1 MSGLAE
7 EYKFINDYSSARITQ
22 DEENKDLFHI
32 ELSSKNLEKMP
43 DMDIDMTTKE
53 KEKFELVLI
62 SNPLVKAPSETNDT
76 LVY

>member
-1 MSGLAE
+1 MKVVHKVKQQKS
-7 EYKFINDYSSARITQ
+7 
-22 DEENKDLFHI
+22 
-32 ELSSKNLEKMP
+32 EKMP

-53 KEKFELVLI
+53 NEKFELVLI